1 MKTVVRGPLL
11 TFAGDPYLADPAE
24 CVLHIPD
31 ALVVMENG
39 RFEAVGPAD
48 EILPTL
54 PHDQPIDE
62 YPNHLILPGFIDCHV
77 HYPQTEII
85 ASHGKQLI
93 DWLNNYTF
101 IAEQKFFD
109 RNHATEVARIFLR
122 EQLRNGITSACVFC
136 TIFPES
142 VDAIFAEAQQ
152 LGMRLMA
159 GKVCMDRNAPA
170 ALLDT
175 PDRAYSESKA
185 LIEAWHGKKRMEY
198 VLTPRF
204 APTSSEAQLE
214 KVGALAREYPD
225 LLIQSHI
232 SENIREV
239 AWVKSLF
246 PWARSYAEVYAH
258 FGLIRPRAIYGHGIH
273 LDEAELTMFHE
284 AGASIAHCPTSN
296 FFLGSGYLNVR
307 YVKDTRRPVKVGLAT
322 DLGAGTSFSML
333 QTMNEAYK
341 AAHLNGSDLPPLHAF
356 YLATRGSATALG
368 IDHLVGSVA
377 AGLEA
382 DLCILNVHSTPVIDF
397 RMRSVATFD
406 EMLFVQMTMADD
418 RAVAATYVGGRK
430 VISNPSPPPE

>member
-1 MKTVVRGPLL
+1 MMKTVVRGPLL
-11 TFAGDPYLADPAE
+11 SFAGDPYLMDLSE
-24 CVLHIPD
+24 CVVHIPD
-31 ALVVMENG
+31 ALIVMEEG
-39 RFEAVGPAD
+39 KFEAVGPAAD
-48 EILPTL
+48 LLPTL
-54 PHDQPIDE
+54 SPDQPIDE
-62 YPNHLILPGFIDCHV
+62 YPDQLILPGFIDCHV

-101 IAEQKFFD
+101 IAEQKFND
-109 RNHATEVARIFLR
+109 RDHASEVARIFLH

-142 VDAIFAEAQQ
+142 VDAIFAEAEQ

-159 GKVCMDRNAPA
+159 GKVCMDRNAPE
-170 ALLDT
+170 ALLDS
-175 PDRAYSESKA
+175 PDRAYDESKA
-185 LIEAWHGKKRMEY
+185 LIETWHQKGRLEY

-204 APTSSEAQLE
+204 APTSSEAQLQ

-225 LLIQSHI
+225 MLIQSHI

-246 PWARSYAEVYAH
+246 PWARSYADVYAH
-258 FGLIRPRAIYGHGIH
+258 FGLIRSRAIYGHGIH
-273 LDEAELTMFHE
+273 LNESELAMFNEAK
-284 AGASIAHCPTSN
+284 AAIAHCPTSN

-307 YVKDTRRPVKVGLAT
+307 YVKDPRRPVAVGLAT

-356 YLATRGSATALG
+356 YLATRGSATALR

-377 AGLEA
+377 PGLEA
-382 DLCILNVHSTPVIDF
+382 DLCVLNPRSTPVIEF
-397 RMRSVATFD
+397 RMRSAKTLN

-418 RAVAATYVGGRK
+418 RAIAATYVAGQK
-430 VISNPSPPPE
+430 MTL